1 VSDGI
6 VKPNRFS
13 SLLAE
18 SPVRST
24 VTARDIWHG
33 WWVTSRMEFLGDS
46 VVKVMLPLL
55 LVLRH
60 ESWKPEFYELSF
72 WVLIIWLFGHWVGSS
87 INCLADYPV
96 DRLDTDRKSRLS
108 TAVDRAGL
116 RALLLVNLTESVLA
130 TGISIW
136 LAFRFGKPLL
146 PAFWLV
152 GLLIAYFY
160 SFEPVRLKRRNLL
173 NPLSLTFIV
182 YVMPFAFGYHLLSPV
197 WNLFDVVVLLIYSV
211 QIGASFFADE
221 VPDHDEDRAM
231 QVYTPA
237 VTYGRY
243 IACWLAAIFYFL
255 SCGVSLGLF
264 VWSTSL
270 ASFGRVAII
279 VVVTAAYLWVL
290 WKYLTLARISKQ
302 IEAAANYRTRQD
314 GIQRLKKTSNTPA
327 EIFVTSIGAL
337 LLAIGEVFLSR

>member
-1 VSDGI
+1 MSDSI

-13 SLLAE
+13 SLLAQ
-18 SPVRST
+18 SPVRPT
-24 VTARDIWHG
+24 VTTGDIWHG

-60 ESWKPEFYELSF
+60 EPWKREFFELSF
-72 WVLIIWLFGHWVGSS
+72 WVLVIWLFGHWVGSS

-96 DRLDTDRKSRLS
+96 DRLDTGRKSRLS

-116 RALLLVNLTESVLA
+116 RALLLVNLTEAILA
-130 TGISIW
+130 TVISIW

-146 PAFWLV
+146 PAFWLA

-197 WNLFDVVVLLIYSV
+197 WKLFDVGVLLTYSV

-243 IACWLAAIFYFL
+243 IACWLAAIFYIL
-255 SCGVSLGLF
+255 SCGASLGLYI
-264 VWSTSL
+264 WSTGLTSL
-270 ASFGRVAII
+270 GRAAII

-290 WKYLTLARISKQ
+290 RKYLTLAGISKQ
-302 IEAAANYRTRQD
+302 IEAASDYRTRQE
-314 GIQRLKKTSNTPA
+314 GIRRLKRTSNTPA

-337 LLAIGEVFLSR
+337 LLAIGEALLSQ